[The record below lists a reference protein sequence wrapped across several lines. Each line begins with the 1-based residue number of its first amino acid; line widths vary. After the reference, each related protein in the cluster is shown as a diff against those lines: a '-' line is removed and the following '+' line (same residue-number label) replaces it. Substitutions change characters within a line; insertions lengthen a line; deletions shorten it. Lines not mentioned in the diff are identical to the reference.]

1 MRIGPVDGIEGKPV
15 DMEGARGVRMR
26 IIVGE
31 EHGAPNFVMRVFDVE
46 PGGHT
51 PLHAHPFEHGVLV
64 LSGRGELV
72 EEGRREPLA
81 PGDAVFVP
89 GGTVHQFRAAQDS
102 PLRFLC
108 VVPKT

>member
-1 MRIGPVDGIEGKPV
+1 MRIGSVDAIEGRPV
-15 DMEGARGVRMR
+15 AMEGAHGVRMR
-26 IIVGE
+26 IVVGE

-89 GGTVHQFRAAQDS
+89 AGTVHQFRAAQDS